1 MSDDDEVL
9 PVTYASHLNMDEAF
23 CACMFAA
30 VELGLESA
38 PIGVVTTPGTKNPK
52 YVPIPGGDFRPL
64 SPIAAARFCWMVPRL
79 FRYQRSHLCHYW
91 CRYPSTHTAQ
101 VRSVAQICFWHKA
114 DIPNA
119 LSNVH
124 SWG

>member
-30 VELGLESA
+30 VELGLELESA

-52 YVPIPGGDFRPL
+52 YVPTEPLPLTSSLSDKDF
-64 SPIAAARFCWMVPRL
+64 V
-79 FRYQRSHLCHYW
+79 
-91 CRYPSTHTAQ
+91 
-101 VRSVAQICFWHKA
+101 
-114 DIPNA
+114 
-119 LSNVH
+119 
-124 SWG
+124 